1 MNIGGDNMF
10 GKLKGK
16 VKVATIKEQVAK
28 EMKENGK
35 TLSEELIFSDQ
46 VEELFETAELAKVK
60 E

>member
-1 MNIGGDNMF
+1 MF
-10 GKLKGK
+10 EKLKGK
-16 VKVATIKEQVAK
+16 VKVATIKEQVTK
-28 EMKENGK
+28 EMKENGR